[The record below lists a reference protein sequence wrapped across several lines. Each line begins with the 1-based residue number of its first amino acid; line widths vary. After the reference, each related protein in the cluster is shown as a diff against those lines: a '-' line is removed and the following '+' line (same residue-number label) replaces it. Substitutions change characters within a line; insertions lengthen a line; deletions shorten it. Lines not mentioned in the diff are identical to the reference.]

1 MNSCAKN
8 GGAPRRRFSAI
19 GEKPE
24 GGVLKH
30 PPARRGLIR
39 MQKKLDLKMILFLL
53 TSEIIIFFSRLTF
66 PKRSFNQI
74 RMGWQRIREN

>member
-24 GGVLKH
+24 GGCSNTT
-30 PPARRGLIR
+30 PPARRGLNDPHSCR
-39 MQKKLDLKMILFLL
+39 PDHSPYPTRRRTPMTVEGLGDVTVGSLRLP
-53 TSEIIIFFSRLTF
+53 SRAYG
-66 PKRSFNQI
+66 PQ
-74 RMGWQRIREN
+74 